1 MALEIQSV
9 GFGCMDAQRV
19 RRLSVVQ
26 VALPDVIDNLGRPIA
41 GGLYDPAMG
50 PIDRQARCAT
60 CSLSYKECPGH
71 MGHVELPVPVY
82 NPLLFKDLYRLLRCK
97 CFMCHHLKMKDAAP
111 AYVAKL
117 QLLDAGRAEDA
128 LSLSSLAAAAA
139 EASKADDASDDE
151 KEGGEKEGER
161 DDAATR
167 YTRLLREADRLAS
180 RRARSGRLRVK
191 HSQCEK
197 LRRETVREILSK
209 LTGMTTCEWCGNA
222 ADTLR
227 KDGTT
232 KIFRVP
238 RKGQERLRMKEGQR
252 EGKGATQEFL
262 HAMDAEQQLQ
272 STWEADGKLLS
283 LLFGGSTASSFFLHV
298 LAVPPNRFR
307 PAAHMAGMLKEHQQ
321 NVAYSRILKASGELL
336 AAAPDAD
343 GDGVGGSAASLE
355 SVLPRMTEL
364 QASVDALYDSSA
376 GGSAAGAG
384 IKQQLEKKEGLF
396 RKHMMGKRVNFA
408 ARSVISPDP
417 NIATNEIGIPVR
429 FASKLTYPEPVTAHN
444 VAKLRQLVEN
454 GTEVYPGANY
464 VEDTAG
470 HRIDL
475 SKLNRQQRCSH
486 ARTLLTGSAG
496 DGDGGHASELAH
508 GSVKKV
514 YRQLLTGDLLLVNR
528 QPTLH
533 KPGIM
538 AHKARILHHDKVIRM
553 HYANCNT
560 YNADFDGD
568 EMNLH
573 FPQDEMGRAEAE
585 FIALTDQ
592 QYLVP
597 TDGSPLRGLIQDHV
611 VSGVLLTK
619 RDTFLTWEQLQQ
631 LLYVACQGECGDI
644 ESCSATMPAI
654 LKPVPL
660 WTGKQVISCILKLV
674 VAGRPPMHMNGK
686 TKTPGNSW
694 GMGHSGGGGCEEDSV
709 IVRDGELLQGIL
721 DKKQFGAEMYG
732 LVHSAFELYGATVA
746 GKLLTVFGRLF
757 TYFLQGHGFTC
768 GLDDLL
774 LSQRA
779 ENTRRDLQSKIGGS
793 SDAAE
798 REFVGLPAVAAD
810 PAVRAAM
817 SRKMQEKDWKP
828 KLDSILRQVLSKV
841 SDNVRD
847 ACIPAGAYKLF
858 PQNCFTLMTTAG
870 AKGSKVNH
878 QQITC
883 QLGQQE
889 LEGARVPIM
898 VSGKTLPCFAPH
910 CLGFREGGYIADR
923 FLTGVRPPEYFFH
936 CMSGREGLVDTA
948 VKTSRSGYL
957 QRCLIKHMEE
967 LRVHYDYTVRA
978 ADGTVLQFL
987 YGEDALDP
995 TKVAY
1000 MRSEENLQFL
1010 ASNYRALVDAYQ
1022 PRAAAAAVNTDAAA
1036 KVLWKA
1042 IKKPL
1047 ANDPALSFLSPGTH
1061 LGSVSESFAQMVRT
1075 FCDKDDERF
1084 FKADAENVQGK
1095 PTPKHFEALMH
1106 LKYLRSLAEP
1116 GEPVGTIAGQS
1127 VGEPSTQMTLN
1138 TFHFAGVGG
1147 HNVTLGIP
1155 RLRELLMTA
1164 STNVKT
1170 PLMTLPLRR
1179 FAQKEEMGAYLAKH
1193 GLKKY
1198 AKSLASAGYADL
1210 AKLHGASFA
1219 DLGAAGLR
1227 ASAARRVMA
1236 AVGRLADLDA
1246 VVRETGCQATQPE
1259 QVAKALASD
1268 LQRVY
1273 LASVLAGV
1281 TVVQT
1286 SRWSA
1291 DLEGTLRVYTIQL
1304 DIARPEDYETVYT
1317 GPLDAIEA
1325 AIAGPFWSKL
1335 NFAIAKELKRR
1346 ADGVVRAA
1354 DGAASAPDR
1363 PVAAEGEW
1371 SAAEKAQRQKKAK
1384 KADDSDEDDGDDD
1397 DATTSQRNRQRHEK
1411 DSHYE
1416 DEEADDDAAAAEAA
1430 PRAAER
1436 EVPEPAGASAR
1447 GGGGEAESS
1456 AQFDAKKRR
1465 WTYVVEV
1472 DAKERKLLMA
1482 ELAESIAKE
1491 VVLKQAVEGVMTCLV
1506 VEDEQTGETALHTAG
1521 VNMMAVRR
1529 FASVVDVD
1537 RLDTNDVDA
1546 ILRAYGVEAA
1556 RGAIIR
1562 QIRGVFGVY
1571 GIDIDPRH
1579 LNLIADYMTAT
1590 GTLRPF
1596 NRVGIE
1602 SNASPFLKMSF
1613 ETCTQFLTQSTLEGD
1628 RDTLR
1633 SPSAR
1638 LVLGQVVENGTG
1650 CFDLLHPIT

>member
-1 MALEIQSV
+1 MALEIDSV
-9 GFGCMDAQRV
+9 KFSCMDPERIRQ
-19 RRLSVVQ
+19 LSVVQ
-26 VALPDVIDNLGRPIA
+26 ISLPDVVDNLNRPIA
-41 GGLYDPAMG
+41 GGLYDGKMG
-50 PIDRQARCAT
+50 PIDRQMRCMT

-71 MGHVELPVPVY
+71 MGHIELPVPVY
-82 NPLLFKDLYRLLRCK
+82 NPLLFKDLYRLLRSK
-97 CFMCHHLKMKDAAP
+97 CFMCHHLKLKDEAP
-111 AYVAKL
+111 TYVAKL
-117 QLLDAGRAEDA
+117 QLLDAGLVEQALALDSGPKRRA
-128 LSLSSLAAAAA
+128 
-139 EASKADDASDDE
+139 ADDDDGGGGAGE
-151 KEGGEKEGER
+151 DGEGT
-161 DDAATR
+161 DADAARHTR
-167 YTRLLREADRLAS
+167 RLREADKLAA
-180 RRARSGRLRVK
+180 RRARRGLGREK

-197 LRRETVREILSK
+197 LRRETVREILGK
-209 LTGMTTCEWCGNA
+209 MTGMNTCEWCGNA

-238 RKGQERLRMKEGQR
+238 RKGQERMRMTEGQR
-252 EGKGATQEFL
+252 DGKAAAQEFL

-272 STWEADGKLLS
+272 STWDADGKLLS
-283 LLFGGSTASSFFLHV
+283 LLFGGATAGSFFLHA
-298 LAVPPNRFR
+298 LGVPPNRFR

-321 NVAYSRILKASGELL
+321 NISYGRILKASSELL
-336 AAAPDAD
+336 AAAPAGED
-343 GDGVGGSAASLE
+343 GDGVNVGAAASLE

-364 QASVDALYDSSA
+364 QTSVDALYDSNA
-376 GGSAAGAG
+376 GGSAGGAG

-417 NIATNEIGIPVR
+417 NIATNEIGVPVR
-429 FASKLTYPEPVTAHN
+429 FASKLTYPEPVTPHN
-444 VAKLRQLVEN
+444 VAMLRQLVEN

-464 VEDTAG
+464 VEDAAG

-475 SKLNRQQRCSH
+475 SKLTREQRTSH
-486 ARTLLTGSAG
+486 ARTLLTGSAS
-496 DGDGGHASELAH
+496 DGDGASSEGASEVVH

-514 YRQLLTGDLLLVNR
+514 YRQLLTGDFLLVNR

-573 FPQDEMGRAEAE
+573 FPQDEMGRAEAM
-585 FIALTDQ
+585 FICLTDQ

-611 VSGVLLTK
+611 VAGVLLTK
-619 RDTFLTWEQLQQ
+619 RDTFLRWEEMQQ
-631 LLYVACQGECGDI
+631 LLYVACQGECDDI

-674 VAGRPPMHMNGK
+674 VAGRPPMNMDGK

-694 GMGHSGGGGCEEDSV
+694 GMGQSTGGCEEDAV
-709 IVRDGELLQGIL
+709 VVRDGELLQGIL

-732 LVHSAFELYGATVA
+732 IVHSVFELYGPTVA

-757 TYFLQGHGFTC
+757 TLFLQGHGFTC
-768 GLDDLL
+768 GIDDLL
-774 LSQRA
+774 LSQEA
-779 ENTRRDLQSKIGGS
+779 ETTRRSLQSKIGGS
-793 SDAAE
+793 SAKVE
-798 REFVGLPAVAAD
+798 REFVGLSPEANTVE
-810 PAVRAAM
+810 VRAAM

-828 KLDSILRQVLSKV
+828 KLDSMLRQVLSKA
-841 SDNVRD
+841 SDGVRD
-847 ACIPAGAYKLF
+847 ACIPVGAYKLF

-898 VSGKTLPCFAPH
+898 VSGKSLPCFAPH
-910 CLGFREGGYIADR
+910 CLGYREGGYIADR

-967 LRVHYDYTVRA
+967 LRVHYDYTVRG
-978 ADGTVLQFL
+978 ADGTILQFL
-987 YGEDALDP
+987 YGEDALDVM
-995 TKVAY
+995 KIAY
-1000 MRSEENLQFL
+1000 MRNEDNLKFL

-1022 PRAAAAAVNTDAAA
+1022 PRTASAAVNIDKAP
-1036 KVLWKA
+1036 KHLWKA
-1042 IKKPL
+1042 IKKP
-1047 ANDPALSFLSPGTH
+1047 ANHDPALSKLSPGTH
-1061 LGSVSESFAQMVRT
+1061 LGAVSENFAQMVRD
-1075 FCDKDDERF
+1075 FVDKEDPQF
-1084 FKADAENVQGK
+1084 FKVEGDQDVPGSQAGK
-1095 PTPKHFEALMH
+1095 PTGSHFEALMH
-1106 LKYLRSLAEP
+1106 LKYLRSLADP

-1170 PLMTLPLRR
+1170 PLMTLPLKR
-1179 FAQKEEMGAYLAKH
+1179 FAQKENMKEFLTKH
-1193 GLKKY
+1193 KLQKY
-1198 AKSLASAGYADL
+1198 MKNLSTGGMTDLVQLHRTSISA
-1210 AKLHGASFA
+1210 
-1219 DLGAAGLR
+1219 LGKAGIK
-1227 ASAARRVMA
+1227 ASAARRLMA
-1236 AVGRLADLDA
+1236 AVSTLADLDA
-1246 VVRETGCQATQPE
+1246 VVRETGCRGKEPI
-1259 QVAKALASD
+1259 AKQLAND

-1273 LASVLAGV
+1273 LSSVLAGV
-1281 TVVQT
+1281 TVEQT
-1286 SRWSA
+1286 SRWCTENQS
-1291 DLEGTLRVYTIQL
+1291 TLRVYTIQL
-1304 DIARPEDYETVYT
+1304 DIARPEQYASVYT
-1317 GPLDAIEA
+1317 GPLEGIQTVIDNQ
-1325 AIAGPFWSKL
+1325 FWEKL
-1335 NFAIAKELKRR
+1335 KNAVSKELKRR
-1346 ADGVVRAA
+1346 VDGVVRAET
-1354 DGAASAPDR
+1354 GAPERATVD
-1363 PVAAEGEW
+1363 GEW
-1371 SAAEKAQRQKKAK
+1371 SAEAAEKPAKRKA
-1384 KADDSDEDDGDDD
+1384 ADSDDDDVDDD
-1397 DATTSQRNRQRHEK
+1397 DATSNRRHRQRQEK
-1411 DSHYE
+1411 DSHYSE
-1416 DEEADDDAAAAEAA
+1416 DEDSDDSVDAPANDADPSPKQAAGPAK
-1430 PRAAER
+1430 ER
-1436 EVPEPAGASAR
+1436 SRIGKTAGDP
-1447 GGGGEAESS
+1447 
-1456 AQFDAKKRR
+1456 QFDAKKRR
-1465 WTYVVEV
+1465 WSYQVEV
-1472 DAKERKLLMA
+1472 DAKDRKLLMA
-1482 ELAESIAKE
+1482 ELVESIAKE
-1491 VVLKQAVEGVMTCLV
+1491 VILKQAVEGVMTCLL
-1506 VEDEQTGETALHTAG
+1506 VEDERSGEEVLHTAG
-1521 VNMMAVRR
+1521 VNMMTIREY
-1529 FASVVDVD
+1529 ASIVDMN
-1537 RLDTNDVDA
+1537 RIDTNDVDA
-1546 ILRAYGVEAA
+1546 ILRSYGIEAA

-1596 NRVGIE
+1596 NRMGIE

-1613 ETCTQFLTQSTLEGD
+1613 ETCTQFLTQSTLDGD
-1628 RDTLR
+1628 CDTLK

-1638 LVLGQVVENGTG
+1638 LVLGKVVENGTG
-1650 CFDLLHPIT
+1650 SFDLLHPIGA